1 MHELEF
7 AALKSR
13 FPDLPGT
20 RSIIRLNISRIADSC
35 GWTVPLYEFA
45 GTRDYYDNYAEK
57 LGAVGIR
64 AGQLAANMRGI
75 DGLRGLDS
83 RRYDASFGN
92 TRSVSSMNVSWLSGD
107 AMR

>member
-1 MHELEF
+1 MHEVEF

-45 GTRDYYDNYAEK
+45 GTRDYYDNARK
-57 LGAVGIR
+57 LGAEGIR

-75 DGLRGLDS
+75 DGLQGLEQPS
-83 RRYDASFGN
+83 
-92 TRSVSSMNVSWLSGD
+92 L
-107 AMR
+107 